1 MDILDIFRKFI
12 PTPLKKK
19 KKQQQK
25 KTHSLQCYKI
35 QNKSTDLSTT
45 NV

>member
-19 KKQQQK
+19 KKTTTK
-25 KTHSLQCYKI
+25 KNSFITMLQNTK
-35 QNKSTDLSTT
+35 QEH
-45 NV
+45 